1 MTDNQDIDR
10 TYISDPILEAAR
22 KKAEEEEAKRQAS
35 MPTFDQLPPSGGEE
49 TAKVGT
55 SHAAESARAMEEGDD
70 ARENRMR
77 KAMGLPE
84 EP

>member
-1 MTDNQDIDR
+1 MADNQDIDK

-22 KKAEEEEAKRQAS
+22 KKAKKAEAEREAS

-49 TAKVGT
+49 AAKVGT
-55 SHAAESARAMEEGDD
+55 THAAESARAMEEGDD